1 MSQSTDYVPIKVERR
16 VIVKGWKV
24 DGLHDYGRH
33 GPEDSSSVH
42 HNADQRFYDSQ
53 RARIG
58 ADVASDWQPHVTEV
72 VMEERFVTPWRV
84 IQADKQGVPS

>member
-1 MSQSTDYVPIKVERR
+1 MSTQNADSVPIKVERR

-33 GPEDSSSVH
+33 GPETFSSVH
-42 HNADQRFYDSQ
+42 HHADQRVYDSE

-58 ADVASDWQPHVTEV
+58 ADVPEDWQPHITEV
-72 VMEERFVTPWRV
+72 VMEERFVTPWR
-84 IQADKQGVPS
+84 ITQIDSSGA